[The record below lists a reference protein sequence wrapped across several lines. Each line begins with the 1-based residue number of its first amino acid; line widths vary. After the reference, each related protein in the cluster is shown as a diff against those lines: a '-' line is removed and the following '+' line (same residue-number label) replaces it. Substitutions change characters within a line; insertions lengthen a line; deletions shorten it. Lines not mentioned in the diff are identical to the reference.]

1 MKRGLW
7 LALLAALLSAGWAN
21 ADVWTGGGPECLP
34 AVADYD
40 GDGKADLALFRPANA
55 SWYIIGSTTGI
66 LVRPFGESP
75 DLPTQGAF
83 IY

>member
-40 GDGKADLALFRPANA
+40 GDGKSDFAQLCSGAMA
-55 SWYIIGSTTGI
+55 SVSRSSPRVIGERRG
-66 LVRPFGESP
+66 RR
-75 DLPTQGAF
+75 
-83 IY
+83 